1 MTSKPP
7 AQHLPT
13 SGSPH
18 LGSPWPTA
26 PTGSA
31 GQHRHLVGSAVG
43 SQPRCVLRDPRP
55 RGARAQQGLAR
66 QPRRREPASERAGDL
81 AVSFAGYAM
90 KDQRETP
97 WKKGSRNEGKTL
109 FSRPPKFYWLGSSLV
124 SIHMSTCYLHSLRQ
138 SDHTRKVLY
147 QSVTGGTHFALAG
160 ACLDYL

>member
-1 MTSKPP
+1 MAHGTHRVSRSAP
-7 AQHLPT
+7 APGRQRRRISAQVCPAR
-13 SGSPH
+13 S
-18 LGSPWPTA
+18 TA
-26 PTGSA
+26 AWCACATRSCAPA
-31 GQHRHLVGSAVG
+31 
-43 SQPRCVLRDPRP
+43 PK
-55 RGARAQQGLAR
+55 ARASER
-66 QPRRREPASERAGDL
+66 ASERAGDL